1 MLLKRCCCGER
12 SCCNSILR
20 KHDVIVR
27 MQQLGCSMRRAAMA
41 AVTVWLLI
49 LIYLSIGIFTIQSR
63 EAAERRNEVLF
74 VKYGKAM
81 KEVGVLRE
89 QNEELMRL
97 LKEKGVVAAKE
108 AQLQQNKLPF
118 ALKAQSA
125 VPSSI
130 AENGTPRYL
139 FTKEHEIARRDLD
152 NSIRELFF
160 YLNSQFEKNDG
171 LPFAR
176 HAMNQVLSLLGQSAA
191 FADIDGSE
199 KWRKAALTTISAKI
213 QSQLDRLQN
222 PNDCTSARSLI
233 CQLNKG
239 CGFGCQLHHVTYC
252 FIVAYGT
259 NRTLILLHDGLDWN
273 YSEKGWTAA
282 FLPIS
287 RCKHADVSKDEV
299 KEKDWSSVA
308 MSAPHRVVKLPFI
321 DGMHGRPPFLPLAF
335 PEFFASDLLKL
346 HSNPPVFF
354 ISQFLRY
361 LMRPND
367 ELAKRISE
375 AASKVP
381 FSEGPVVGLQ
391 IRRTDKVGTEAAFHA
406 LSEYMK
412 WTEYWFQVEEYRIG
426 RPTRR
431 RIYIATDDPSV
442 FAEAKEKYS
451 NYEVYGDVAI
461 ADSAQT
467 KKRYSSDS
475 LLGVIVDIEML
486 ARCTYL
492 VCTFSSQV
500 CRMGYELMQI
510 RVGDAGSRFHSLDDV
525 YYYGGQQAHEQVVV
539 EAYEAESKQEISLKV
554 GDVVGVA
561 GNHWDGFSK
570 GTNRR
575 TGANGL
581 YPSYKV
587 REKWIVV

>member
-1 MLLKRCCCGER
+1 
-12 SCCNSILR
+12 
-20 KHDVIVR
+20 
-27 MQQLGCSMRRAAMA
+27 MRRAAMA
-41 AVTVWLLI
+41 AVAVWVLI

-63 EAAERRNEVLF
+63 EAAERQNEDLF

-97 LKEKGVVAAKE
+97 LEEREVVAAKE
-108 AQLQQNKLPF
+108 AQLQQNQLLF
-118 ALKAQSA
+118 APKAQSA

-130 AENGTPRYL
+130 AEKSTPRDL

-191 FADIDGSE
+191 FSDIDGAE
-199 KWRKAALTTISAKI
+199 KWREAALATISAKI

-233 CQLNKG
+233 CHLNKG

-259 NRTLILLHDGLDWN
+259 NRTLILLHDGRDWN
-273 YSEKGWTAA
+273 YSGKGWTAA

-287 RCKHADVSKDEV
+287 RCKHADVSKDEGN
-299 KEKDWSSVA
+299 EEEWSSVA
-308 MSAPHRVVKLPFI
+308 MSARSRVVKLPII
-321 DGMHGRPPFLPLAF
+321 DGLHGRPPFLPLAF
-335 PEFFASDLLKL
+335 PEFLASDLLKL

-367 ELAKRISE
+367 ELAKRITE

-381 FSEGPVVGLQ
+381 FNKGPVVGLQ

-406 LSEYMK
+406 LPEYMK
-412 WTEYWFQVEEYRIG
+412 WTEYWFQIEEYRIG
-426 RPTRR
+426 RSIQR

-467 KKRYSSDS
+467 RKRYSSDS
-475 LLGVIVDIEML
+475 LFGVIVDIEML

-510 RVGDAGSRFHSLDDV
+510 RVGDAGNRFHSLDDL
-525 YYYGGQQAHEQVVV
+525 YYYGGQLAHEQVVV

-554 GDVVGVA
+554 GDVIGVA

-570 GTNRR
+570 GVNRR

-587 REKWIVV
+587 REKWIVVPFP